1 MLGMSEKERT
11 NWLDLIFGR
20 GQNKKSALY
29 STGFTVIQ
37 DAIKT
42 CSMAITSIM
51 NYGHN
56 TSYKYLQIVI
66 IYSSKLSLLK
76 RLSTL

>member
-1 MLGMSEKERT
+1 MALQVKSNSFCRDGDCMLGMSEKEMT

-20 GQNKKSALY
+20 AKIKKSALY

-42 CSMAITSIM
+42 CSVAITSIM

-56 TSYKYLQIVI
+56 T
-66 IYSSKLSLLK
+66 
-76 RLSTL
+76 